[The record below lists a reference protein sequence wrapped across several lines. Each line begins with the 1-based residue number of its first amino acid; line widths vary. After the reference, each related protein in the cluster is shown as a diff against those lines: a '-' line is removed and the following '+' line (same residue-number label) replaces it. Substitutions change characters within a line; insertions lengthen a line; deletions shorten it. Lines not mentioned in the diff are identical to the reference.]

1 MMTHDDWLRWADQI
15 EDSLV
20 RAEKARKDIDLLIL
34 LRFAQKL
41 AIEGLKR
48 TEPIN
53 GDEAYKR

>member
-1 MMTHDDWLRWADQI
+1 MTHDDWLRWADKI

-48 TEPIN
+48 TE
-53 GDEAYKR
+53 GERDGK